1 MIQSVSKLKSK
12 FQEINIRDTINS
24 GQVFLWEKK
33 RDKWYGIDGEKI
45 LVIDEKTRE
54 FRKNNDEF
62 YFFRQNDNFEEIYSY
77 LKKDKIVKKA
87 LREFPGIR
95 LLQQD
100 PFQCYIS
107 FIVSSNSNI
116 PNIKTRLQNL
126 CRKFGEKKV
135 INSNEF
141 FLFPKSSVI
150 SNAPLSQILDCGVGY
165 RAKSIKEASIAV
177 TRGEIDFENLKN
189 MNYYEAK
196 QELVKV
202 LGIGNKVA
210 DCILLF
216 SLNKLE
222 AFPLDRWMLRILQ
235 KYYSNKFEPATK
247 TITDKTYESIHQK
260 VVKHF
265 GKYAGYSQ
273 QFLFKMER
281 ELNNKKWL

>member
-1 MIQSVSKLKSK
+1 MKKRLE
-12 FQEINIRDTINS
+12 EINIGDTINS
-24 GQVFLWEKK
+24 GQVFLWEKIGK
-33 RDKWYGIDGEKI
+33 KWYGVDGQNVLI
-45 LVIDEKTRE
+45 IDEKQQK
-54 FRKNNDEF
+54 FRKNNPEF
-62 YFFRQNDNFEEIYSY
+62 NFFRQNDNFEEIYSY

-87 LREFPGIR
+87 LDAFPGIR

-126 CRKFGEKKV
+126 CRKFGEKRN
-135 INSNEF
+135 IDSNELF
-141 FLFPKSSVI
+141 VFPKSGSI
-150 SNAPLSQILDCGVGY
+150 SKAPISKILDCGVGY
-165 RAKSIKEASIAV
+165 RAKAIKKASIAV
-177 TRGEIDFENLKN
+177 TKGKIDFENLKN
-189 MNYYEAK
+189 MNYNDAK

-202 LGIGNKVA
+202 FGIGNKVA

-235 KYYSNKFEPATK
+235 KYYSNKFEPTSK
-247 TITDKTYESIHQK
+247 TITDKTYEEIHQK
-260 VVKHF
+260 VVEHF

-273 QFLFKMER
+273 QLLFKMER

>member
-1 MIQSVSKLKSK
+1 MKRI
-12 FQEINIRDTINS
+12 FQEINIEDTINS

-33 RDKWYGIDGEKI
+33 ENEWYGINGQNV
-45 LVIDEKTRE
+45 LVIDEKTRD
-54 FRKNNDEF
+54 FRKNNAELI
-62 YFFRQNDNFEEIYSY
+62 FFRQNDNFEEIYSY

-87 LREFPGIR
+87 LDTFPGIR

-126 CRKFGEKKV
+126 CKKFGEKKI

-150 SNAPLSQILDCGVGY
+150 SNASISKILDCGVGY
-165 RAKSIKEASIAV
+165 RAKAIKKASIVV
-177 TRGEIDFENLKN
+177 TNGEIDFENLKN
-189 MNYYEAK
+189 MNYNDAK

-202 LGIGNKVA
+202 FGIGNKVA

-235 KYYSNKFEPATK
+235 KYYSKKFELTSK
-247 TITDKTYESIHQK
+247 TITDKTYENIHEK
-260 VVKHF
+260 VVEHF

>member
-1 MIQSVSKLKSK
+1 MKRI
-12 FQEINIRDTINS
+12 FQEINIEDTINS

-33 RDKWYGIDGEKI
+33 ENEWYGINGQNV
-45 LVIDEKTRE
+45 LVIDEKTRD
-54 FRKNNDEF
+54 FRKNNAELI
-62 YFFRQNDNFEEIYSY
+62 FFRQNDNFEEIYSY

-87 LREFPGIR
+87 LDTFPGIR

-126 CRKFGEKKV
+126 CKKFGEKKI

-150 SNAPLSQILDCGVGY
+150 SNASISKILDCGVGY
-165 RAKSIKEASIAV
+165 RAKAIKKASIAV
-177 TRGEIDFENLKN
+177 TNGEIDFENLKN
-189 MNYYEAK
+189 MNYNDAK

-202 LGIGNKVA
+202 FGIGNKVA

-235 KYYSNKFEPATK
+235 KYYSNKFEPTSK
-247 TITDKTYESIHQK
+247 TITDKTYEKIHEK
-260 VVKHF
+260 VVEHF

-273 QFLFKMER
+273 QLLFKMER

>member
-1 MIQSVSKLKSK
+1 LKRI
-12 FQEINIRDTINS
+12 FQEINIEDTINS

-33 RDKWYGIDGEKI
+33 ENEWYGINGQNV
-45 LVIDEKTRE
+45 LVIDEKTRD
-54 FRKNNDEF
+54 FRKNNAELI
-62 YFFRQNDNFEEIYSY
+62 FFRQNDNFEEIYSY

-87 LREFPGIR
+87 LDTFPGIR

-126 CRKFGEKKV
+126 CKKFGEKKI

-150 SNAPLSQILDCGVGY
+150 SNASISKILDCGVGY
-165 RAKSIKEASIAV
+165 RAKAIKKASIAV
-177 TRGEIDFENLKN
+177 TNGEIDFENLKN
-189 MNYYEAK
+189 MNYNDAK

-202 LGIGNKVA
+202 FGIGNKVA

-235 KYYSNKFEPATK
+235 KYYSKKFELTSK
-247 TITDKTYESIHQK
+247 TITDKTYENIHEK
-260 VVKHF
+260 VVEHF

>member
-1 MIQSVSKLKSK
+1 MKRT
-12 FQEINIRDTINS
+12 FQEINIEDTINS

-33 RDKWYGIDGEKI
+33 GDEWYGIDGENV
-45 LVIDEKTRE
+45 LVIDEKTRK
-54 FRKNNDEF
+54 FRKNDAEF
-62 YFFRQNDNFEEIYSY
+62 IFFRQNDNFEEIYSC
-77 LKKDKIVKKA
+77 LEKDKIVKKA
-87 LREFPGIR
+87 LDAFPGIR

-126 CRKFGEKKV
+126 CRKFGEKRN
-135 INSNEF
+135 IDSNELF
-141 FLFPKSSVI
+141 VFPKSGSI
-150 SNAPLSQILDCGVGY
+150 SKAPISKILDCGVGY
-165 RAKSIKEASIAV
+165 RAKAIKKASIAV
-177 TRGEIDFENLKN
+177 TKGKIDFENLKN
-189 MNYYEAK
+189 MNYNNAK

-202 LGIGNKVA
+202 FGIGNKVA

-235 KYYSNKFEPATK
+235 KYYSNKFEPTSK
-247 TITDKTYESIHQK
+247 TITDKTYEEIHEK
-260 VVKHF
+260 VVEHF

-273 QFLFKMER
+273 QLLFKMER

>member
-1 MIQSVSKLKSK
+1 LNKK
-12 FQEINIRDTINS
+12 FREINVEYTINS
-24 GQVFLWEKK
+24 GQVFLWNKIGK
-33 RDKWYGIDGEKI
+33 KWYGVDGENI
-45 LVIDEKTRE
+45 LVIDEKTTKFSKNQKE
-54 FRKNNDEF
+54 FN
-62 YFFRQNDNFEEIYSY
+62 FFRENDNFEEIFSY

-87 LREFPGIR
+87 LNIFPGLR

-126 CRKFGEKKV
+126 CKKFGERKI
-135 INSNEF
+135 INANEF
-141 FLFPKSSVI
+141 FVFPKSSII
-150 SNAPLSQILDCGVGY
+150 SKAPISKILDCGVGY
-165 RAKSIKEASIAV
+165 RAKAIKEASIAV
-177 TRGEIDFENLKN
+177 TNGDIDFENLKN
-189 MNYYEAK
+189 MNYYDAK

-202 LGIGNKVA
+202 FGIGNKVA

-222 AFPLDRWMLRILQ
+222 AFPLDRWMIRILQ
-235 KYYSNKFEPATK
+235 KYYSNKFQTTSK
-247 TITDKTYESIHQK
+247 TMTDKTYLNIHQNI
-260 VVKHF
+260 VEHF

-281 ELNNKKWL
+281 ESNNKKWL

>member
-1 MIQSVSKLKSK
+1 MKRI
-12 FQEINIRDTINS
+12 FQEINIEDTINS

-33 RDKWYGIDGEKI
+33 ENEWYGINGQNV
-45 LVIDEKTRE
+45 LVIDEKTRD
-54 FRKNNDEF
+54 FRKNNAELI
-62 YFFRQNDNFEEIYSY
+62 FFRQNDNFEEIYSY

-87 LREFPGIR
+87 LDTFPGIR

-126 CRKFGEKKV
+126 CKKFGEKKI

-150 SNAPLSQILDCGVGY
+150 SNASISKILDCGVGY
-165 RAKSIKEASIAV
+165 RAKAIKKASIAV
-177 TRGEIDFENLKN
+177 TNGEIDFENLKN
-189 MNYYEAK
+189 MNYNDAK

-202 LGIGNKVA
+202 FGIGNKVA

-235 KYYSNKFEPATK
+235 KYYSNKFEPTSK
-247 TITDKTYESIHQK
+247 TITDKTYENIHEK
-260 VVKHF
+260 VVEHF

-273 QFLFKMER
+273 QLLFKMER

>member
-1 MIQSVSKLKSK
+1 MNKK
-12 FQEINIRDTINS
+12 FREINVEYTINS
-24 GQVFLWEKK
+24 GQVFLWNKIGK
-33 RDKWYGIDGEKI
+33 KWYGVDGENI
-45 LVIDEKTRE
+45 LVIDEKTTKFSKNQKE
-54 FRKNNDEF
+54 FN
-62 YFFRQNDNFEEIYSY
+62 FFRENDNFEEIFSY

-87 LREFPGIR
+87 LNIFPGLR

-126 CRKFGEKKV
+126 CKKFGERKI
-135 INSNEF
+135 INANEF
-141 FLFPKSSVI
+141 FVFPKSSII
-150 SNAPLSQILDCGVGY
+150 SKAPISKILDCGVGY
-165 RAKSIKEASIAV
+165 RAKAIKEASIAV
-177 TRGEIDFENLKN
+177 TNGDIDFENLKN
-189 MNYYEAK
+189 MNYYDAK

-202 LGIGNKVA
+202 FGIGNKVA

-222 AFPLDRWMLRILQ
+222 AFPLDRWMIRILQ
-235 KYYSNKFEPATK
+235 KYYSNKFQTTSK
-247 TITDKTYESIHQK
+247 TMTDKTYLNIHQNI
-260 VVKHF
+260 VEHF

-281 ELNNKKWL
+281 ESNNKKWL

>member
-1 MIQSVSKLKSK
+1 MKKRLE
-12 FQEINIRDTINS
+12 EINIGDTINS
-24 GQVFLWEKK
+24 GQVFLWEKIGK
-33 RDKWYGIDGEKI
+33 KWYGVDGQNVLI
-45 LVIDEKTRE
+45 IDEKQQK
-54 FRKNNDEF
+54 FRKNNPEF
-62 YFFRQNDNFEEIYSY
+62 NFFRQNDNFEEIYSY

-87 LREFPGIR
+87 LDAFPGIR

-126 CRKFGEKKV
+126 CRKFGEKRN
-135 INSNEF
+135 IDSNELF
-141 FLFPKSSVI
+141 VFPKSGSI
-150 SNAPLSQILDCGVGY
+150 SKAPISKILDCGVGY
-165 RAKSIKEASIAV
+165 RAKAIKKASIAV
-177 TRGEIDFENLKN
+177 TKGEINFEDLKN
-189 MNYYEAK
+189 MNYYDAK
-196 QELVKV
+196 QELVKIF
-202 LGIGNKVA
+202 GIGNKVA

-222 AFPLDRWMLRILQ
+222 AFPLDRWMLRILE
-235 KYYSNKFEPATK
+235 KYYSNKFK
-247 TITDKTYESIHQK
+247 TSTNTMTDKTYEKIHQK
-260 VVKHF
+260 IIEHF

>member
-1 MIQSVSKLKSK
+1 MKRI
-12 FQEINIRDTINS
+12 FQEINIEDTINS

-33 RDKWYGIDGEKI
+33 ENEWYGINGQNV
-45 LVIDEKTRE
+45 LVIDEKTRD
-54 FRKNNDEF
+54 FRKNNAELI
-62 YFFRQNDNFEEIYSY
+62 FFRQNDNFEEIYSY

-87 LREFPGIR
+87 LDTFPGIR

-126 CRKFGEKKV
+126 CKKFGEKKI

-150 SNAPLSQILDCGVGY
+150 SNASISKILDCGVGY
-165 RAKSIKEASIAV
+165 RAKAIKKASIAV
-177 TRGEIDFENLKN
+177 TNGEIDFENLKN
-189 MNYYEAK
+189 MNYNDAK

-202 LGIGNKVA
+202 FGIGNKVA

-222 AFPLDRWMLRILQ
+222 AFPLDRLMLRILQ
-235 KYYSNKFEPATK
+235 KYYSKKFELTSK
-247 TITDKTYESIHQK
+247 TITDKTYENIHEK
-260 VVKHF
+260 VVEHF

>member
-1 MIQSVSKLKSK
+1 MKKRL
-12 FQEINIRDTINS
+12 QEINIGDTINS
-24 GQVFLWEKK
+24 GQVFLWEKIGE
-33 RDKWYGIDGEKI
+33 KWYGVDGQNVLI
-45 LVIDEKTRE
+45 IDEKQQK
-54 FRKNNDEF
+54 FRKNNPEF
-62 YFFRQNDNFEEIYSY
+62 NFFRQNDNFEEIYSY

-87 LREFPGIR
+87 LDAFPGIR

-126 CRKFGEKKV
+126 CRKFGEKRN
-135 INSNEF
+135 IDSNELF
-141 FLFPKSSVI
+141 VFPKSSSI
-150 SNAPLSQILDCGVGY
+150 SKAPISKILDCGVGY
-165 RAKSIKEASIAV
+165 RAKAIKKASIAV
-177 TRGEIDFENLKN
+177 TKGEINFEDLKN
-189 MNYYEAK
+189 MNYYDAK
-196 QELVKV
+196 QELVKIF
-202 LGIGNKVA
+202 GIGNKVA

-222 AFPLDRWMLRILQ
+222 AFPLDRWMLRILE
-235 KYYSNKFEPATK
+235 KYYSNKFK
-247 TITDKTYESIHQK
+247 TSTNTMTDKTYEKIHQK
-260 VVKHF
+260 IIEHF

>member
-1 MIQSVSKLKSK
+1 M
-12 FQEINIRDTINS
+12 NIGDTINS

-33 RDKWYGIDGEKI
+33 ENKWYGIDGQNI
-45 LVIDEKTRE
+45 LIIDEKARKFRRNNSE
-54 FRKNNDEF
+54 FI
-62 YFFRQNDNFEEIYSY
+62 FFRQNDNFEEIYSH

-87 LREFPGIR
+87 LEIFPGIR

-107 FIVSSNSNI
+107 FIISSNSNI

-126 CRKFGEKKV
+126 CRKFGEKKI

-141 FLFPKSSVI
+141 FLFPESSVI
-150 SNAPLSQILDCGVGY
+150 SNAPISKILDCGVGY
-165 RAKSIKEASIAV
+165 RAKAIKEASIAV
-177 TRGEIDFENLKN
+177 TNGEIDFENLKK
-189 MNYYEAK
+189 MNYYDAK
-196 QELVKV
+196 QELTKV
-202 LGIGNKVA
+202 FGIGNKVA

-235 KYYSNKFEPATK
+235 KYYSKKFEVSSK
-247 TITDKTYESIHQK
+247 TITDKTYEKIHEK
-260 VVKHF
+260 AVEHF

>member
-1 MIQSVSKLKSK
+1 MNKK
-12 FQEINIRDTINS
+12 FREINVEYTINS
-24 GQVFLWEKK
+24 GQVFLWNKIGK
-33 RDKWYGIDGEKI
+33 KWYGVDGENI
-45 LVIDEKTRE
+45 LVIDEKTTKFSKNQKE
-54 FRKNNDEF
+54 FN
-62 YFFRQNDNFEEIYSY
+62 FFRENDNFEEIFSY

-87 LREFPGIR
+87 LNIFPGLR

-126 CRKFGEKKV
+126 CKKFGERKI
-135 INSNEF
+135 INANEF
-141 FLFPKSSVI
+141 FVFPKSSII
-150 SNAPLSQILDCGVGY
+150 SKAPISKILDCGVGY
-165 RAKSIKEASIAV
+165 RAKAIKEASIAV
-177 TRGEIDFENLKN
+177 TNGDIDFENLKN
-189 MNYYEAK
+189 MNYYDAK

-202 LGIGNKVA
+202 FGIGNKVA

-222 AFPLDRWMLRILQ
+222 AFPLDRWMIRILQ
-235 KYYSNKFEPATK
+235 KYYSNKFQTTSK
-247 TITDKTYESIHQK
+247 TMTDKTYLNIHQK
-260 VVKHF
+260 IVEHF

-281 ELNNKKWL
+281 ESNNKKWL

>member
-1 MIQSVSKLKSK
+1 MKRI
-12 FQEINIRDTINS
+12 FQEINIEDTINS

-33 RDKWYGIDGEKI
+33 ENEWYGINGQNV
-45 LVIDEKTRE
+45 LVIDEKTRD
-54 FRKNNDEF
+54 FRKNNAELI
-62 YFFRQNDNFEEIYSY
+62 FFRQNDNFEEIYSY

-87 LREFPGIR
+87 LDTFPGIR

-126 CRKFGEKKV
+126 CKKFGEKKI

-150 SNAPLSQILDCGVGY
+150 SNASISKILDCGVGY
-165 RAKSIKEASIAV
+165 RAKAIKKASIAV
-177 TRGEIDFENLKN
+177 TNGEIDFENLKN
-189 MNYYEAK
+189 MNYNDAK

-202 LGIGNKVA
+202 FGIGNKVA

-235 KYYSNKFEPATK
+235 KYYSKKFVLTSK
-247 TITDKTYESIHQK
+247 TITDKTYENIHEK
-260 VVKHF
+260 VVEHF

>member
-1 MIQSVSKLKSK
+1 MKKRL
-12 FQEINIRDTINS
+12 QEINIGDTINS
-24 GQVFLWEKK
+24 GQVFLWEKIGE
-33 RDKWYGIDGEKI
+33 KWYGVDGQNVLI
-45 LVIDEKTRE
+45 IDEKQQK
-54 FRKNNDEF
+54 FRKNNPEF
-62 YFFRQNDNFEEIYSY
+62 NFFRQNDNFEEIYSY

-87 LREFPGIR
+87 LDAFPGIR

-126 CRKFGEKKV
+126 CRKFGEKRN
-135 INSNEF
+135 IDSNELF
-141 FLFPKSSVI
+141 VFPKSSSI
-150 SNAPLSQILDCGVGY
+150 SKAPISKILDCGVGY
-165 RAKSIKEASIAV
+165 RAKAIKKASIAV
-177 TRGEIDFENLKN
+177 TKGEINFEDLKN
-189 MNYYEAK
+189 MNYYDAK
-196 QELVKV
+196 QELVKIF
-202 LGIGNKVA
+202 GIGNKVA

-222 AFPLDRWMLRILQ
+222 AFPLDRWMLRILK
-235 KYYSNKFEPATK
+235 KYYSNKFK
-247 TITDKTYESIHQK
+247 TSTNTMTDKTYEKIHQK
-260 VVKHF
+260 IIEHF